1 MQQAVYDSLS
11 QQLEKK
17 ILAQSLSLPMLP
29 QVTINVLNLVNDVDS
44 DAAALS
50 RLIQSD
56 QALAGHVMRIANS
69 AAYSP
74 AAKMTSLQQ
83 AIARLGMQNIAEIA
97 MAATLGPKLFV
108 APGFEQL
115 IKDLWVASLSVAV
128 WAKEIARKAR
138 KNVESTFL
146 SGLLFQIGRPTVLQS
161 ALECA
166 QELKLELDVD
176 TAQRLIDRYQQQV
189 GLLLAERWQLPAAVA
204 ETMANIDSSEAQS
217 RSQDVIDAIRAARV
231 FTQAVIVD
239 GDCDVQALASHTHVV
254 AMNLYASDVAQ
265 LLEKLDDINETI
277 EALKL

>member
-239 GDCDVQALASHTHVV
+239 GDCDVQALASHPHVV